1 MRKNV
6 QRSTL
11 NVPPGVLRRA
21 QGIRLLV
28 LDVDGV
34 LTDGRVVY
42 LAGGGEALAFDIQDG
57 QGVKLGLKAGLGVAL
72 VTGRRSEMLARRA
85 AELGVADLFQGVDDK
100 RAVFDEL
107 LQVRG
112 LEPGDVA
119 WMGDDLPDLPALRR
133 AGLAV
138 SVPGA
143 AEAVLAAAHYVTR
156 RAGGRGAVR
165 ELIELL
171 LRAQGQWDTV
181 LEAYR

>member
-1 MRKNV
+1 
-6 QRSTL
+6 
-11 NVPPGVLRRA
+11 
-21 QGIRLLV
+21 
-28 LDVDGV
+28 
-34 LTDGRVVY
+34 
-42 LAGGGEALAFDIQDG
+42 
-57 QGVKLGLKAGLGVAL
+57 
-72 VTGRRSEMLARRA
+72 MLARRA

-100 RAVFDEL
+100 RAVFEEL

-112 LEPGDVA
+112 LEPGGVA

-143 AEAVLAAAHYVTR
+143 AGAVLAAAHYVTR

-165 ELIELL
+165 EVVELL
-171 LRAQGQWDTV
+171 LRAQGQWDAV